1 MAFSKFGRNVRF
13 LRFAVSLIG
22 FCVLISPP
30 LRAEVPPP
38 SAKVA
43 KPVPM
48 KPFEPMDPAVALAK
62 ANAYFNNATTM
73 IGDFV
78 QIGAD
83 GRRTEGKL
91 YIQRPGRM
99 RFEYAPPATLEVVAD
114 GLSVAV
120 HDKKTAAKDIYFIS
134 ETPLKFLLKDKVDLT
149 RDVKVVD
156 VRSEPGLVTIVIED
170 QATFGGTS
178 TIKLLFDP
186 DKFNLKQWQVT
197 DPQGYE
203 TTVSLFNI
211 DFTTRPDPSLF
222 QLSQERI
229 PNTNN

>member
-1 MAFSKFGRNVRF
+1 MIFFKFGHNVQF
-13 LRFAVSLIG
+13 LRFLIFIFG
-22 FCVLISPP
+22 LLVLAPACVH
-30 LRAEVPPP
+30 AEAPQS
-38 SAKVA
+38 SAKA
-43 KPVPM
+43 GKPAAQ
-48 KPFEPMDPAVALAK
+48 KPFEPIDPAIALAK
-62 ANAYFNNATTM
+62 ANAYFNNAATM

-120 HDKKTAAKDIYFIS
+120 HDRKTATKDIYFIS
-134 ETPLKFLLKDKVDLT
+134 QTPLKFLLKDKVDLT

-186 DKFNLKQWQVT
+186 DKFTLKQWQVV

-203 TTVSLFNI
+203 TTVSLFNV
-211 DFTTRPDPSLF
+211 DFTKRPDPALF